1 MASIKKDIDKP
12 FSRMMNDL
20 AELQGWWPAY
30 CVNDGIGGLSVDPM
44 LYRTQFGPNSI
55 EDQGRGFVSE
65 ANTPG
70 MRVEAI
76 NNDGTQISGGTAPTI
91 QIVGSGTLDARAIIT
106 HNDASTT
113 TVRFVAPSLD
123 GNDESS
129 ATWGSTTY
137 SIATQAGAGNQTGSG
152 RPRSG
157 PYRTTGPFPVFLTLQ
172 ELADLLDSTMHHS
185 ANGANYTMTQKAW
198 LPHGSLTSAT
208 TTAPAIGSDPR
219 DTGQANLPAQNPIR
233 ATVFMPMMLDNNQ
246 LAASQQNGATPSND
260 IVRGRWDGTAGND
273 TGYYNFVSNG
283 MTRHSQSPD
292 ATGVRYKFVHDSGDN
307 RIGDIGSF
315 QSKMVANTN
324 NTDDFTNPDI
334 CPDSSA
340 YGGPSYR
347 MRSALACFLKD
358 GTYALTN
365 GGALIQYTYD
375 STRKIGGYRCTTVHA
390 VWDGRTGIALTDAQ
404 ADGDNTPLSPNPN
417 NQTSAQIFPLYDF
430 IQGPFVPPAQGSNF
444 DYDNTD
450 GNYPAWL
457 KQEATN
463 NTGSFNLYRP
473 QPRSRLLRPNPLRSR
488 IYAYQRLNNSDVAEL
503 KIWVESP
510 QTASDCTNEWPLGM
524 PIFINGMGGAGGTD
538 SAIVHWNGINDGGY
552 NANNKYSAGR
562 NMNGWWITTTV
573 STPNTID
580 RSTVI
585 ASDTGTF
592 FGSYIIIRINTG
604 DGSGI
609 IADASPVAAGAGAWV
624 AQGIMG
630 GTECLPTATAIE
642 RGINP
647 YLITSPPSM
656 TYSISPFSGVVM
668 PYGAGFLA
676 GVNCSN
682 TSVPSTVGHRA
693 TFPGRIDMSPSANPS
708 GALIT
713 GQYEDNSKFVP
724 RGIEL
729 VPADDISYLY
739 SPTANGVAGGTLR
752 LPPPQSGGI
761 SMLYYASTS
770 GTALTA
776 GAVGQQ
782 AQRYTDV
789 VEGNTFYFYDSFPR
803 SLTHKWRSRG
813 LHTPLFSKMDTL
825 TGRHGWD
832 TTKPYIGT
840 ASGATSPI
848 TAAYGRNRPFPI
860 HERCGTRLGY
870 GPLTRDFY
878 SDYGWVK
885 TFGSTA
891 MVGDRITPGQ
901 PTTKTGLTEIGCS
914 PIWLDF
920 EMEAYL
926 PIRKEVLTIIEFD
939 TGEEDTVYGRHGMFR
954 DPLYMFNQGNRGFA
968 PLWDGASALHR
979 TGDQSAEINPPPIE
993 VRSHTLAYFWGGTDW
1008 FSSNWD
1014 DVRTTPANGWP
1025 FDTSKQGGFGAM
1037 GVNQVGGGTQFELAE
1052 GYHTIR
1058 SFFNEAGM
1066 TLIVDG
1072 TTMGTDPNCAKPVW
1086 GVSLSVC
1093 ASGGASNSDGTST
1106 DSNNNRINAENLTLY
1121 KQQADLQ
1128 IDTISMRHIPSPQ
1141 MLPFKVHTQ
1150 NQKVSGIAR
1159 YTSLTV
1165 EADNVRAST
1174 GMNIKA
1180 TLMTPVDNGV
1190 SGGNPGGPSVEGGSP
1205 ISGFEDVDLGFVGGI
1220 GSMDL
1225 TGLPASAIA
1234 DGFVVRWEFYVPS
1247 SDETDLHPIDWS
1259 STPIIRNWT
1268 IEYDIAP
1275 TASVA
1280 CIGNTYNGDIV
1291 APIDTKV
1298 GHIVSFRGTA
1308 TTTDIDR
1315 TVSKIKFDFGDGSAT
1330 DFLSFTDQTLTTNT
1344 YDVGH
1349 SYLQNGSYDVK
1360 VFVQDD
1366 VGNQTE
1372 STSISI
1378 VVADA
1383 APVAVLRAVPSLIRA
1398 GSAITFDAGAS
1409 YDINAGGSIATY
1421 TFSFGD
1427 GSSNVSGSAS
1437 SVQHTYATAG
1447 EYQAT
1452 LVCVDAGGTSSQTA
1466 SVVVKVLPATLVV
1479 PLVFNTKPRGFKR
1492 NRRASLSQN
1501 TVLDSVYPEITD
1513 RGNRSDEFS
1522 LDGMFLKETAND
1534 DIAFVEELML
1544 SGSLVEFMWEE
1555 VNYQGTPT
1563 GKTFVGRI
1571 LSFDYNR
1578 AGGAHGQTPY
1588 SIVLVR
1594 EAGLGA

>member
-1 MASIKKDIDKP
+1 
-12 FSRMMNDL
+12 MNDL

-30 CVNDGIGGLSVDPM
+30 CVNDGIGGLSVDPV

-55 EDQGRGFVSE
+55 EDQGRGFITE

-70 MRVEAI
+70 IRIEAI

-91 QIVGSGTLDARAIIT
+91 QIVDSGTLNARAIIT
-106 HNDASTT
+106 HNDATT
-113 TVRFVAPSLD
+113 TTIRFVAPSQD
-123 GNDESS
+123 GNDASN
-129 ATWGSTTY
+129 AVWGTTTY
-137 SIATQAGAGNQTGSG
+137 TITKNVNMNATPSGAMGAATKSA
-152 RPRSG
+152 
-157 PYRTTGPFPVFLTLQ
+157 GPFPVFLTMQ

-198 LPHGSLTSAT
+198 LPHGRMTGSI
-208 TTAPAIGSDPR
+208 TAPPAIGSDPR
-219 DTGQANLPAQNPIR
+219 DAGQSDLPAQNPIR

-260 IVRGRWDGTAGND
+260 IVRGYWDGTPGDD
-273 TGYYNFVSNG
+273 TGYYNFITNG

-292 ATGVRYKFVHDSGDN
+292 ATGVRYKFVQDSGDN
-307 RIGDIGSF
+307 RIGDVGSF
-315 QSKMVANTN
+315 QSRMVANTTN
-324 NTDDFTNPDI
+324 EHDFANPDI

-347 MRSALACFLKD
+347 MRTALACFLKD
-358 GTYALTN
+358 GTYALTD
-365 GGALIQYTYD
+365 GGTLIPYTYD
-375 STRKIGGYRCTTVHA
+375 STRTIGGYRCTTVHA
-390 VWDGRTGIALTDAQ
+390 VWNGREGVAHTHGDA
-404 ADGDNTPLSPNPN
+404 ADAINE
-417 NQTSAQIFPLYDF
+417 QSAQIFPLYDF
-430 IQGPFVPPAQGSNF
+430 IQGPICPAAQGSNF

-473 QPRSRLLRPNPLRSR
+473 QPRSRLLRCNPIRSA
-488 IYAYQRLNNSDVAEL
+488 IYAYQRLDTSGVASIDVWIESTTSTVN
-503 KIWVESP
+503 KWVI
-510 QTASDCTNEWPLGM
+510 GM
-524 PIFINGMGGAGGTD
+524 PIFLNGMEGAGGTGAAT
-538 SAIVHWNGINDGGY
+538 SFFAGINDNGF
-552 NANNKYSAGR
+552 NANNKVSVGR
-562 NMNGWWITTTV
+562 NLNGWWIITTV
-573 STPNTID
+573 GSYLNGVDKDTIV
-580 RSTVI
+580 SG
-585 ASDTGTF
+585 ASGTF
-592 FGSYIIIRINTG
+592 SGHQVSITFNTG
-604 DGSGI
+604 DQGAI
-609 IADASPVAAGAGAWV
+609 IADATPVVAGSSAWA
-624 AQGIMG
+624 AQGLMG
-630 GTECLPTATAIE
+630 GVEALDSINVLD

-647 YLITSPPSM
+647 YLITTPPSVS
-656 TYSISPFSGVVM
+656 YSISPFSGVVQ
-668 PYGAGFLA
+668 PYGAGYLA

-682 TSVPSTVGHRA
+682 TSVPSTVGHQA
-693 TFPGRIDMSPSANPS
+693 HYPGRITMSPHANPS

-713 GQYEDNSKFVP
+713 GQYEDNDKFVP

-729 VPADDISYLY
+729 VAADDISYLY

-752 LPPPQSGGI
+752 IPPPQSGGI
-761 SMLYYASTS
+761 AMVYYASSS
-770 GTALTA
+770 GNLITA
-776 GAVGQQ
+776 GSVGQQ

-789 VEGNTFYFYDSFPR
+789 VEGNTFFFYDSHPR

-825 TGRHGWD
+825 TGRHAWT

-840 ASGATSPI
+840 ASGAVSPI

-878 SDYGWVK
+878 DDYGWVK
-885 TFGSTA
+885 SFGASS

-901 PTTKTGLTEIGCS
+901 ATTKTGLTEIGCS

-920 EMEAYL
+920 EIEAYI
-926 PIRKEVLTIIEFD
+926 PIRKEFLTIIEFD
-939 TGEEDTVYGRHGMFR
+939 TGEEDTIYGKHGMFR
-954 DPLYMFNQGNRGFA
+954 DPLYLFNQGNRGFA
-968 PLWDGASALHR
+968 PLWDGASPLHR
-979 TGDQSAEINPPPIE
+979 TGDDSAEIEPPPIE
-993 VRSHTLAYFWGGTDW
+993 VRSHTLAYFWGGSDW
-1008 FSSNWD
+1008 FKSGWD
-1014 DVRTTPANGWP
+1014 DVRTDPANGWP
-1025 FDTSKQGGFGAM
+1025 FDISKQGGFGAM
-1037 GVNQVGGGTQFELAE
+1037 GVNQVGGGSAFELSE
-1052 GYHTIR
+1052 GFHTVR

-1066 TLIVDG
+1066 TLILDG
-1072 TTMGTDPNCAKPVW
+1072 TTIGTDPNCAKPVW

-1093 ASGGASNSDGTST
+1093 ASGGASNSDGTSK
-1106 DSNNNRINAENLTLY
+1106 DPDNNRLNAENLTIY

-1128 IDTISMRHIPSPQ
+1128 IDSISMRHIPSPQ

-1150 NQKVSGIAR
+1150 NQYIAGIAR

-1180 TLMTPVDNGV
+1180 TLLTPVDNGA
-1190 SGGNPGGPSVEGGSP
+1190 SGGNPGGPSVEGGTV
-1205 ISGFEDVDLGFVGGI
+1205 IAGFEDMDLGFVGGI
-1220 GSMDL
+1220 GSADL
-1225 TGLPASAIA
+1225 TALPASAIA
-1234 DGFVVRWEFYVPS
+1234 NGFVIRWDFYVPNS
-1247 SDETDLHPIDWS
+1247 EETDLHPIDWS
-1259 STPIIRNWT
+1259 ATPVIRNWT

-1308 TTTDIDR
+1308 TTTDVDR

-1372 STSISI
+1372 SASIS
-1378 VVADA
+1378 VVVVDA

-1398 GSAITFDAGAS
+1398 GSAITFDGGAS

-1421 TFSFGD
+1421 TFTFGD
-1427 GSSNVSGSAS
+1427 GSSSVSGSAS

-1479 PLVFNTKPRGFKR
+1479 PLVFNTKPRAFKR
-1492 NRRASLSQN
+1492 TRRANLSQN
-1501 TVLDSVYPEITD
+1501 TVLDAVYPEITD

-1522 LDGMFLKETAND
+1522 LDGMFLKDTAND

-1544 SGSLVEFMWEE
+1544 SGSLVEFMWED

-1588 SIVLVR
+1588 SITLVR
-1594 EAGLGA
+1594 EAGLGV